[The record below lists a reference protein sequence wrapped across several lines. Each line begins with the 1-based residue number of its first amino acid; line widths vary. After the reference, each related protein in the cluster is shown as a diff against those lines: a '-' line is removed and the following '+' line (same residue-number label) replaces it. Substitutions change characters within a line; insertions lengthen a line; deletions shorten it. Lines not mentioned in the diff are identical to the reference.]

1 MQNKEVMDRLNNPP
15 KFEDIKKVS
24 LIEIIEN
31 CLDKFKDAN
40 MSSKS
45 ARVNIANTVYNKI
58 IDDMTEVTTADE
70 FNKTY
75 TKELDRNTLILKR
88 IKERLDLGQLR
99 YGGDV
104 PREDGRNWIRETLE
118 EVLDSLVYAT
128 NKLLILEESEE
139 KDDVS

>member
-1 MQNKEVMDRLNNPP
+1 MQNKEVMNRLNNPP
-15 KFEDIKKVS
+15 EFEDIKKVS

-45 ARVNIANTVYNKI
+45 ARVNIANAVYNKI
-58 IDDMTEVTTADE
+58 IDDMTEITTADE

-88 IKERLDLGQLR
+88 IKERLDLGQAR

-104 PREDGRNWIRETLE
+104 PVEDGRNWIRETLE

-128 NKLLILEESEE
+128 NKLLIIEDKE
-139 KDDVS
+139 KKDGVS

>member
-1 MQNKEVMDRLNNPP
+1 MQNKEVMNRLNNPP
-15 KFEDIKKVS
+15 EFEDIKKVS

-45 ARVNIANTVYNKI
+45 ARVNIANAVYNKI
-58 IDDMTEVTTADE
+58 IDDMTEITTADE

-88 IKERLDLGQLR
+88 IK
-99 YGGDV
+99 
-104 PREDGRNWIRETLE
+104 T
-118 EVLDSLVYAT
+118 T
-128 NKLLILEESEE
+128 
-139 KDDVS
+139 

>member
-15 KFEDIKKVS
+15 EFEDIKKVS

-88 IKERLDLGQLR
+88 IKERLDLGQTR

-104 PREDGRNWIRETLE
+104 PIEDGRNWIRETLE

-128 NKLLILEESEE
+128 NKLLIIEDKE
-139 KDDVS
+139 KKDGVS